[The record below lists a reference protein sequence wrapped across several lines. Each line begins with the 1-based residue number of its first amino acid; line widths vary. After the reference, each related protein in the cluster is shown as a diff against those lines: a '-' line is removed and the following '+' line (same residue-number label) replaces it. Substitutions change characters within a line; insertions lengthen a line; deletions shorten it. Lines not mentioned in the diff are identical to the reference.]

1 MKTGTQRR
9 FAWLGGLAMTIALA
23 ALAYGVVL
31 GTEENSAEAA
41 AAPACKTFTKEE
53 DCTARQDCS
62 WVKASIDAKTGKEK
76 RKAYCR
82 AKPKPKPK
90 TKDKTKT

>member
-1 MKTGTQRR
+1 MKTGTERR
-9 FAWLGGLAMTIALA
+9 FAAWLGGVAITIAVA

-31 GTEENSAEAA
+31 GTEENAAEAA

-62 WVKASIDAKTGKEK
+62 WVKASIDPKTQKEK

-82 AKPKPKPK
+82 NKPKAK